1 MAMSGCRSHR
11 RAARER
17 KAALAEAAM
26 SGLDQTL
33 AADKKYDKES
43 KKNQRNTEV
52 NALQANMSMTLKS
65 GNKSIKL
72 TGSFRAKRDDVIQM
86 NLVYTVF
93 ILPVNVGTLEITPTD
108 ILVLDRMGKRYC
120 RVAYED
126 VAQFKKYGIDFQY
139 LQNLFWGDG
148 EEISGANISCTYDS
162 WTNLSLGRFP
172 ADMTFTVRSRSKS
185 ATAVMQLT
193 DIQESD
199 QWNNRTSVGNKYT
212 PVSLDAVM
220 NAIMKIAN

>member
-1 MAMSGCRSHR
+1 
-11 RAARER
+11 
-17 KAALAEAAM
+17 
-26 SGLDQTL
+26 
-33 AADKKYDKES
+33 
-43 KKNQRNTEV
+43 
-52 NALQANMSMTLKS
+52 MSMTLKS